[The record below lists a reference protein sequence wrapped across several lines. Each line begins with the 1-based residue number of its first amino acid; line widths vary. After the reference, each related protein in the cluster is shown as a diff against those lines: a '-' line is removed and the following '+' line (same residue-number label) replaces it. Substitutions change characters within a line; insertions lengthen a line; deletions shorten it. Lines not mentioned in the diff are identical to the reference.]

1 LLCYNRS
8 KINVSDWSRD
18 RIRLLRARSESTGN
32 GSLRY
37 LQMVSRVFFPEA
49 EDRLFMSFHIRR
61 DRIGLKTG
69 DIWLRLEMRDILAKL
84 KPPGWEEFCS
94 SPGWLSGFKRRY
106 RISSQV
112 RTNKKHCPIEERLP
126 EIAAFHRDL
135 LTLRLSAPQ
144 TCPRYGRFSPG
155 AYFHMDQIPLPFVLA
170 SERSLNEIGQPN
182 FILMPKGSGLDK
194 RQCSIQLCIR
204 AEGRQLVRP
213 MVIFRGTGCIF
224 FEF

>member
-8 KINVSDWSRD
+8 KKNVSDWRRD

-49 EDRLFMSFHIRR
+49 EDRLFMSFHILR
-61 DRIGLKTG
+61 DKIGLKTG
-69 DIWLRLEMRDILAKL
+69 DIWLRLEMRNILAKL
-84 KPPGWEEFCS
+84 KPPGWDEFCL

-112 RTNKKHCPIEERLP
+112 RTNKKHCPIEERLQRSQRSP
-126 EIAAFHRDL
+126 RPSQA
-135 LTLRLSAPQ
+135 APQ

-155 AYFHMDQIPLPFVLA
+155 AYFHMDQIPLPFVPA